1 MASIFSVNDTASE
14 SFSSTDSPEVCGP
27 SRERSLSTPYDSSLP
42 SRGHGLQPKRPLVY
56 SSTTENP
63 SIGPEG
69 KTVPENLLNGLSE
82 RSLAMHLFRSF
93 QNVMST
99 QESMWE
105 ELKDWARNKADVL
118 RELGWDN
125 DDNLE
130 EPSIRRN
137 FEALLEKYQG

>member
-1 MASIFSVNDTASE
+1 
-14 SFSSTDSPEVCGP
+14 
-27 SRERSLSTPYDSSLP
+27 
-42 SRGHGLQPKRPLVY
+42 VY

-63 SIGPEG
+63 SIGPDA

-105 ELKDWARNKADVL
+105 ELKDWVRNKSGFL
-118 RELGWDN
+118 KELGWDN
-125 DDNLE
+125 DDDLE
-130 EPSIRRN
+130 EPSIRRK
-137 FEALLEKYQG
+137 FETLLERYQG